1 VSRVATAVA
10 AARAVAAAHGLRT
23 DDARVLHDGANVVLD
38 LAPAPVV
45 ARVATLTSRVR
56 ADVRV
61 PFGREVDLA
70 TALTAAGAAV
80 VPPSDLLP
88 PGPHLHDGTVLS
100 FWRRIDLLPDRPTPQ
115 DAGRALARLH
125 EVLAELPVPASPPL
139 DTPLD
144 DLGVFAA
151 RGAEWDVPPPLLDA
165 LAGRLD
171 ALRPRLGGTVR
182 ALHGD
187 PHPGNLLATADGWI
201 WGDLEDTCAGPVEWD
216 LACLRSTGRLD
227 GRAALDAFPGA
238 PSDDELA
245 RWLELRRLHAA
256 VWGVVIDAE
265 HPQFGLEGHA
275 RLAAALAG

>member
-1 VSRVATAVA
+1 MSRVATALT
-10 AARAVAAAHGLRT
+10 AARAVAAVHGLRT

-61 PFGREVDLA
+61 PFAREVDLA

-88 PGPHLHDGTVLS
+88 PGPHLHDGTVLA

-125 EVLAELPVPASPPL
+125 EVLAELPVPATPPL

-144 DLGVFAA
+144 DLAAFAA

-165 LAGRLD
+165 LAARLD
-171 ALRPRLGGTVR
+171 ALRPRLGGTVG

-187 PHPGNLLATADGWI
+187 PHPGNLLATAGGWI

-238 PSDDELA
+238 PTDEQLTP
-245 RWLELRRLHAA
+245 WLELRRLHAA

-265 HPQFGLEGHA
+265 HPQFGLDG
-275 RLAAALAG
+275 RAGLTATLTG